1 MKAFEV
7 PVEANT
13 EIFRKILLPAHHCT
27 KNLSAVARL
36 VAVIGHMVVVKAA
49 GVWATGARTA

>member
-1 MKAFEV
+1 M
-7 PVEANT
+7 EANT

>member
-13 EIFRKILLPAHHCT
+13 EIFRKILLPAHHST
-27 KNLSAVARL
+27 NSVSAVARL
-36 VAVIGHMVVVKAA
+36 VSVIGHMVVKAA
-49 GVWATGARTA
+49 GDWATGARTA